1 MFIAVGFAGVAVAGA
16 FLAYPDGW
24 AKPMIVLIEAAL
36 MPTLVLV
43 LGLLLAG
50 PPSRKDVP

>member
-1 MFIAVGFAGVAVAGA
+1 
-16 FLAYPDGW
+16 
-24 AKPMIVLIEAAL
+24 MIVLIEAAL

-50 PPSRKDVP
+50 PPSRRDVP